1 MSSTRIIE
9 YYLRIVALVLAS
21 TALAKVVSISLTA
34 PLLDRP
40 DDLVGF
46 LTLRQVLLVAALLE
60 IGVIRFLLE
69 KRSAGDRLLAVAW
82 LSTIF
87 AAYRLG
93 LRVVGHTGYCAC
105 LGSLPKLLGVGE
117 RYSDDVMFG
126 HWHPMRGENQSRPLG
141 FPKDLTVPPPNAVK
155 DFCVISWADFSVVDD
170 GTLAVPQPLRQN
182 LGNTPVPDDS
192 DSENDYWL
200 SHSALT
206 D

>member
-60 IGVIRFLLE
+60 IGVIRFLVE

-87 AAYRLG
+87 AAYRSG

-117 RYSDDVMFG
+117 RYSDAVMFG
-126 HWHPMRGENQSRPLG
+126 ILAFLIAGSYGGCALLWRASRVSTPR
-141 FPKDLTVPPPNAVK
+141 
-155 DFCVISWADFSVVDD
+155 
-170 GTLAVPQPLRQN
+170 TLRLEQ
-182 LGNTPVPDDS
+182 
-192 DSENDYWL
+192 
-200 SHSALT
+200 
-206 D
+206 